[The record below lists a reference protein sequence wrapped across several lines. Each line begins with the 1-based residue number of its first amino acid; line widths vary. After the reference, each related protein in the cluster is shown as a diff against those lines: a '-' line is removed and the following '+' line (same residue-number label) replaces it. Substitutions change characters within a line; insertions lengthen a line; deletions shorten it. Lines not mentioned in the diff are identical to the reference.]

1 MFVLKQEGDFFMKNF
16 IFLLSIFLLSF
27 TLSACSRENTSSEE
41 KETKNVESSQ
51 IAFNFSLEEFAQ
63 AYNEKAEEIEN
74 DEEMNSP
81 ILNRIIFDDI
91 GDFEY
96 DENKNIYTRELISES
111 DDSGGSFT
119 LNAWYDND
127 QNFNGLNLSTFGSDN
142 MASDMGLFN
151 TLVVFHILG
160 IDIGHLNDLL
170 KSDQDML
177 DIEDGDYS
185 VHLAKLPDTAVI
197 IKIEPK

>member
-1 MFVLKQEGDFFMKNF
+1 MKNF

-27 TLSACSRENTSSEE
+27 TLSACSSENTSSEE
-41 KETKNVESSQ
+41 KETKNAESEDNNIQTNNSSQ
-51 IAFNFSLEEFAQ
+51 KAFNFSLEEFAQ

-119 LNAWYDND
+119 LNAWYDSD

-142 MASDMGLFN
+142 MASDTGLFN
-151 TLVVFHILG
+151 TLVVFQILG